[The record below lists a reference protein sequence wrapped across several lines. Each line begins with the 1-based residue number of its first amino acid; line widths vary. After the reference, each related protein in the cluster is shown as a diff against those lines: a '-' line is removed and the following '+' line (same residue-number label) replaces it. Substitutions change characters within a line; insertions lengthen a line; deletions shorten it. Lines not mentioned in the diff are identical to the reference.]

1 MATLYE
7 LKAQYATLLAMAEDG
22 DMDPEAVTDT
32 LASLKDGIEDKAIG
46 YAQVIKSLD
55 SDVKTIEEE
64 EKRLAAR
71 KQSLKNNQARMK
83 EALTD
88 ALQTAGL
95 KKVKSPLMTVWIQ
108 ASTSVQVPDD
118 YRMLPPQFVTKKVT
132 HVVDKRSIKA
142 ALEAG
147 TTVVGADLRTN
158 WSPRIR

>member
-55 SDVKTIEEE
+55 IDVKAIEEE

-71 KQSLKNNQARMK
+71 KQSFKNNQSRMK

-95 KKVKSPLMTVWIQ
+95 KKVESPLMTVWIQ

-118 YRMLPPQFVTKKVT
+118 YRLLPPQFVTKKVT
-132 HVVDKRSIKA
+132 HVVDKRSIGNELKA
-142 ALEAG
+142 G
-147 TTVVGADLRTN
+147 KTVVGAELKTT
-158 WSPRIR
+158 WSPRFR

>member
-1 MATLYE
+1 MSTLYE

-55 SDVKTIEEE
+55 SDVKAIEEE

-71 KQSLKNNQARMK
+71 KHSLKNNQARMK
-83 EALTD
+83 EALTE

-95 KKVKSPLMTVWIQ
+95 KKVKSPLMTVWVQ

-142 ALEAG
+142 ALESG
-147 TTVVGADLRTN
+147 TTVVGAELKTN